1 MKLANGWSWLGVSM
15 VIVGVLT
22 AAVLSPGCKPPAEQ
36 QQVQPPQPEGEVE
49 IAEQVVEEVIA
60 EPAEEPAEP
69 AEEPAEPAAEP
80 SEPAE
85 PAEEPAEP
93 AEPAEEPSEPAEE
106 IGEVKVSEFAP
117 AEDLASQVP
126 VYIEDLEEAL
136 ESEEE
141 YNESKDKIS
150 KRANTLVLV
159 SLALGL
165 HDEPSKYKAAAAAM
179 MQSAQ
184 QLAAAEDYA
193 AAKAAVEAVKT
204 AGAGQAKA
212 EAELKWAKVVPIAPV
227 AEQVQLIY
235 TKLKRYT
242 KGSRLESKAEDT
254 RGFSAVI
261 AVVGHGTMA
270 NVGDTIQPK
279 EVEQWE
285 KFCVQM
291 RDAAA
296 AVNAGIR
303 ARDEDATSAA
313 MEKLDQ
319 SCHDCHK
326 VFHPEAE

>member
-1 MKLANGWSWLGVSM
+1 MKLASGWSWLSVSM

-22 AAVLSPGCKPPAEQ
+22 AAALLPGCKPPAEQ
-36 QQVQPPQPEGEVE
+36 QQVQPPLPDEEVE
-49 IAEQVVEEVIA
+49 IVEEVVEEVIA
-60 EPAEEPAEP
+60 EPAEEAAEEPAEP
-69 AEEPAEPAAEP
+69 AEEPAEQPAEP
-80 SEPAE
+80 AEQPAE
-85 PAEEPAEP
+85 PAEET
-93 AEPAEEPSEPAEE
+93 
-106 IGEVKVSEFAP
+106 GQLKVSDFAP
-117 AEDLASQVP
+117 ADDLASQVP
-126 VYIEDLEEAL
+126 VYIEDLAEAL
-136 ESEEE
+136 ENEEE

-165 HDEPSKYKAAAAAM
+165 HDEPSKYKSAAAAM

-193 AAKAAVEAVKT
+193 AAKAAIEAVKT
-204 AGAGQAKA
+204 AAAGQAKV
-212 EAELKWAKVVPIAPV
+212 EAELKWEKVVPVTPV

-242 KGSRLESKAEDT
+242 KGSRLESKADDT
-254 RGFSAVI
+254 RGFAAVI
-261 AVVGHGTMA
+261 AVVGHGTIA

-285 KFCVQM
+285 KFCIQM

-303 ARDEDATSAA
+303 AQDADATAAA